1 MKKLLT
7 VLLALSLVVSVF
19 VIGCKGKT
27 ASNLIELE
35 LYYYKQENQEGFL
48 ALLDAYMAKTLA

>member
-19 VIGCKGKT
+19 AVGSKEKT

-35 LYYYKQENQEGFL
+35 LYYYKQENQEGS
-48 ALLDAYMAKTLA
+48 